1 MSHAY
6 VSYWSYVHPSCAANL
21 QNPLGTRSELIG
33 TDMVNYAQTG
43 ADKIIGLDLSQHVA
57 YNDRPSVRAPPV
69 RLQRGSIK

>member
-1 MSHAY
+1 M
-6 VSYWSYVHPSCAANL
+6 
-21 QNPLGTRSELIG
+21 IG